1 MYSALHYCSIRPV
14 YGAQHPPLTEP
25 LGSPPRSAGPK
36 SKKLTT
42 FEDFNCQ
49 TADVWADTPEDFT
62 MLSLDSA
69 MKEKTEKEDEGAT
82 VKLGEC
88 NHVV

>member
-1 MYSALHYCSIRPV
+1 M

-36 SKKLTT
+36 SKKLT
-42 FEDFNCQ
+42 FEDFNYQ

-69 MKEKTEKEDEGAT
+69 VKEKTEKEDDGAK
-82 VKLGEC
+82 VKLGEGKYII
-88 NHVV
+88 

>member
-1 MYSALHYCSIRPV
+1 MRPVLYYCSIRPV

-36 SKKLTT
+36 SKKLT

-62 MLSLDSA
+62 TDFAMLSLDSA
-69 MKEKTEKEDEGAT
+69 LKRTDKEDEGAK
-82 VKLGEC
+82 VELG
-88 NHVV
+88 